1 VLHED
6 LWDANRDLARACLAH
21 PFVQGLAAGTLDR
34 KRFAGY
40 VAQDACFLRVFVQAY
55 ALIVARCPD
64 VDDFL
69 ELLNGAANE
78 IGLHRLYSL
87 EYGIRLQQVSP
98 NPACRAY
105 TDFLLHTAWHAEL
118 GEILAAMTPCM
129 RLYAWLGG
137 NLAPGAGGPYQ
148 RWIDTYSSPDFHGLA
163 ARIEILLDRHASDT
177 PAIRDHYRY
186 AMQCELDF
194 FQASL

>member
-6 LWDANRDLARACLAH
+6 LWEANRDLARACLAH

-40 VAQDACFLRVFVQAY
+40 IAQDAYFLRVFVQAY
-55 ALIVARCPD
+55 ALIVARRPE

-87 EYGIRLQQVSP
+87 EYGIRLQEVSP
-98 NPACRAY
+98 NPACLAY

-118 GEILAAMTPCM
+118 GEILAGMTPCM

-137 NLAPGAGGPYQ
+137 NLAPGSGGPYQ
-148 RWIDTYSSPDFHGLA
+148 KWIDTYSSPDFHALA
-163 ARIEILLDRHASDT
+163 ARIEILLDRNASDT
-177 PAIRDHYRY
+177 PTVRDHYRY

-194 FQASL
+194 FQACS